1 MKPEIADRL
10 LAKADAISDAGGV
23 ELRTL
28 LLEASGFIAQ
38 QKEYSDHMRHQIAN
52 RLPGDTTGRCDTW
65 SSTLAAISRLK
76 RERNDAHQEAERL
89 NARDRRWHAAYV
101 KLGNSDIVVDNGD
114 LVGLCAPNDLMLEFD
129 AIAGDSP
136 AQAVAEIEARAVE
149 SMLADLKCDMPAT
162 NTARQIF
169 DRMQLRVDV
178 IRMRGRC
185 ASDRAG
191 VPRQSNSGERR

>member
-10 LAKADAISDAGGV
+10 CAKATTISDDGDV

-76 RERNDAHQEAERL
+76 RERNDAYQEAERL
-89 NARDRRWHAAYV
+89 NARDRRWHAAYA
-101 KLGNSDIVVDNGD
+101 KLGEGEIVVDNGD
-114 LVGLCAPNDLMLEFD
+114 LVGLCAPNDSMLEFD

-149 SMLADLKCDMPAT
+149 SILDDLRRDMPAT
-162 NTARQIF
+162 NTASQIF
-169 DRMQLRVDV
+169 KRMQLRVDV
-178 IRMRGRC
+178 IRHNGSIQSRTAAGEKSGR
-185 ASDRAG
+185 A
-191 VPRQSNSGERR
+191 EKT

>member
-10 LAKADAISDAGGV
+10 CAKATTISDDGDV

-76 RERNDAHQEAERL
+76 RERNDAYQEAERL
-89 NARDRRWHAAYV
+89 NAR
-101 KLGNSDIVVDNGD
+101 
-114 LVGLCAPNDLMLEFD
+114 E
-129 AIAGDSP
+129 
-136 AQAVAEIEARAVE
+136 EIEARAVE
-149 SMLADLKCDMPAT
+149 SILDDLRRDMPAT
-162 NTARQIF
+162 NTASQIF
-169 DRMQLRVDV
+169 KRMQLRVDV

-191 VPRQSNSGERR
+191 VPRQPNSGERR